1 MDEQVELPRVLQQL
15 WGIEGPAR
23 PGPKPAFHLSDIGQ
37 AAIRLADTG
46 GLAAVSMSK
55 VAAELG
61 FTTMSLY
68 RYVDSKDDLYAV
80 MLEEAFGEAPE
91 PVAGQDWRGR
101 ITGWAEAFRDS
112 LRQHPWI
119 LQVPVSE
126 PPLSPNQLTW
136 MESALQAFD
145 GTPLTANERLSSM
158 LLVNIYVRG
167 TMQLTLTM
175 LTQTPEE
182 AATAGRL
189 YNQRLRLL
197 ATEDRFP
204 AIAAGVQQ
212 PNSVDDLDLDF
223 EDDGFRDGLGTV
235 LDGIQSRIDRHAPI
249 DRKAPTDRQG

>member
-91 PVAGQDWRGR
+91 ADPGQDWRDR
-101 ITGWAEAFRDS
+101 ISAWAEAFRDS

-126 PPLSPNQLTW
+126 PPLSPNQLGW

-145 GTPLTANERLSSM
+145 GTPLPPSERLSSM

-182 AATAGRL
+182 AAAAGRL
-189 YNQRLRLL
+189 YNQRLRVL
-197 ATEDRFP
+197 ATEERFP
-204 AIAAGVQQ
+204 AIAAGVQR
-212 PNSVDDLDLDF
+212 PNSVQDLDVDF
-223 EDDGFRDGLGTV
+223 DAEGFRDGLGTV
-235 LDGIQSRIDRHAPI
+235 LDGIQARIDRH
-249 DRKAPTDRQG
+249 RPTDRES